1 MRDHEQR
8 RVVTVGLLLGALAW
22 LGGCASR
29 SAPEPAATNRPEQL
43 LAITQEHEL
52 IRFKAGQPQRVVSRQ
67 ALKGLTANE
76 RVVGMDFRVA
86 RGVLYVLTDQGQ
98 LYTADP
104 ASGKLTPVGAGAGNN
119 QGPALKGQTV
129 GVDFN
134 PVADRIRVVTA
145 SGQNWRLHPD
155 TGAWVDA
162 DAAKEGVQGDG
173 ALAYAADDTHA
184 ASTPMVGAAAY
195 TYNKDN
201 DKLTTNYAIDL
212 VGVRLVM
219 QGSREGGAPVVS
231 PNTGKLR
238 TVGAL
243 GVSRVKEVAFDI
255 ADMNNAA
262 LAALGDGRR
271 TRLYQVD
278 LRTGSASLLGTV
290 GDGTPLLGMAVEP

>member
-1 MRDHEQR
+1 LQ
-8 RVVTVGLLLGALAW
+8 GL
-22 LGGCASR
+22 
-29 SAPEPAATNRPEQL
+29 AA
-43 LAITQEHEL
+43 
-52 IRFKAGQPQRVVSRQ
+52 G
-67 ALKGLTANE
+67 E

>member
-1 MRDHEQR
+1 MREQQR
-8 RVVTVGLLLGALAW
+8 HGASVGLLLGALAL

-29 SAPEPAATNRPEQL
+29 WAPEPAPTNRPEQL
-43 LAITQEHEL
+43 LAITQGHEL
-52 IRFKAGQPQRVVSRQ
+52 IRFKAGQPQQVVSRQ
-67 ALKGLTANE
+67 ALQGLAAGE

-86 RGVLYVLTDQGQ
+86 RGVLYVLTDRGQ
-98 LYTADP
+98 LYTADT
-104 ASGKLTPVGAGAGNN
+104 ATGALTPVGAGAGNT

-162 DAAKEGVQGDG
+162 DAAQDGVQGDG
-173 ALAYAADDTHA
+173 VLAYAADDA
-184 ASTPMVGAAAY
+184 QAGSTPKIGAAAY

-212 VGVRLVM
+212 AGARLVM
-219 QGSREGGAPVVS
+219 QGSREGTAPAVS

-238 TVGAL
+238 TVGSL
-243 GVSRVKEVAFDI
+243 GVSRVTEVAFDI
-255 ADMNNAA
+255 ADINNAA

-278 LRTGSASLLGTV
+278 LNTGKAELLGTV
-290 GDGTPLLGMAVEP
+290 GDGKPLLGMAIEP

>member
-1 MRDHEQR
+1 MRDQQGHGF
-8 RVVTVGLLLGALAW
+8 TLGLLMGALAL

-29 SAPEPAATNRPEQL
+29 WAPEPAPTNRPEQL
-43 LAITQEHEL
+43 LAITQGHEL
-52 IRFKAGQPQRVVSRQ
+52 IRFKAGQPQQVVSKQ
-67 ALKGLTANE
+67 ALQGLAAGE

-86 RGVLYVLTDQGQ
+86 RGVLYVLTDRGQ
-98 LYTADP
+98 LYTADT
-104 ASGKLTPVGAGAGNN
+104 ATGALTPVGVGAGNN
-119 QGPALKGQTV
+119 QGPALKGQAV

-162 DAAKEGVQGDG
+162 DAAQEGVQGDG
-173 ALAYAADDTHA
+173 ALTYAADDVQA
-184 ASTPMVGAAAY
+184 ASTPKIGAAAY

-212 VGVRLVM
+212 AGARLVM
-219 QGSREGGAPVVS
+219 QGSREGATPAVS

-243 GVSRVKEVAFDI
+243 GVSRVTEVAFDI
-255 ADMNNAA
+255 ADTNNAA
-262 LAALGDGRR
+262 LAALGNGRR

-278 LRTGSASLLGTV
+278 LRTGSATLLGTV